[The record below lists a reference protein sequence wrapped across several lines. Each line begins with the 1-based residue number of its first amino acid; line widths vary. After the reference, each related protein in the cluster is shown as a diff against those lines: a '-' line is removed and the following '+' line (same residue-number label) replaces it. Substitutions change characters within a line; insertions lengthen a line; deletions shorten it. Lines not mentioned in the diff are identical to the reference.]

1 MSRAPLTLL
10 AVCPE
15 APAWC
20 ERLERL
26 RAHGALVAHTADP
39 VRARQWLSTLVPDL
53 LLAAPAVASELRPV
67 LPASGSRTLAWDGQL
82 DSLDAVL
89 QPWLPP
95 APTGPQRFGLLE
107 VDEAGGRVRISHG
120 LGGPREQAMPATEL
134 RLLLCL
140 ARQQGRALSREELL
154 QQAWP
159 ADGRPQPRSVDQ
171 VVRRLRQLLQPLGLA
186 GRLRSLRGLGYRL
199 DLEPPTQLP
208 IAKSGSNLV

>member
-26 RAHGALVAHTADP
+26 RAQGALVAHTADP
-39 VRARQWLSTLVPDL
+39 ARARQWLATLVPDL
-53 LLAAPAVASELRPV
+53 LLAPPETTELLRPV
-67 LPASGSRTLAWDGQL
+67 MPAGDSRALAWDGSL
-82 DSLDAVL
+82 DSLDGLL
-89 QPWLPP
+89 QPWFP
-95 APTGPQRFGLLE
+95 APRGGPLRFGPLE
-107 VDEAGGRVRISHG
+107 VDEAHGRVRISQG

-154 QQAWP
+154 SQAWP
-159 ADGRPQPRSVDQ
+159 PEGRPQPRSVDQ

-199 DLEPPTQLP
+199 DLDIPL
-208 IAKSGSNLV
+208 AKSGSGLV

>member
-15 APAWC
+15 APAWS

-39 VRARQWLSTLVPDL
+39 DRARQWLSTLVPDL
-53 LLAAPAVASELRPV
+53 LLAPPETAKLLRPV
-67 LPASGSRTLAWDGQL
+67 MPASGSRTLAWDGSPE
-82 DSLDAVL
+82 SLDGLL

-95 APTGPQRFGLLE
+95 QRSGPLRFGPLE
-107 VDEAGGRVRISHG
+107 VDEAGGRVRLNQG
-120 LGGPREQAMPATEL
+120 LSGPREQAIPATEL

-154 QQAWP
+154 NQAWP
-159 ADGRPQPRSVDQ
+159 ADNRPQPRSVDQ

-199 DLEPPTQLP
+199 DLDTPML
-208 IAKSGSNLV
+208 KSGGSHP